1 MIDVIH
7 QINAVRRTVGNRV
20 FEAREARSITVSQV
34 YDSDLEDVW
43 DACTNADRIRRWFLP
58 VSGELRLGGR
68 YQLEGHAGGEIQRC
82 DPPKGFAATW
92 ESGGQISWI
101 ELRLTPVEDGTRFE
115 LDHIAHVSEE
125 WGDFG
130 PGAVGVGWDSI
141 LLGIARHL
149 AEPGFAVDPAEAMA
163 WLSSAEGKAFVTA
176 SSNAWAEADIANGED
191 EAAAR
196 AAAAKTLAAYTATQ

>member
-34 YDSDLEDVW
+34 YDSDLEYVW

-101 ELRLTPVEDGTRFE
+101 TLVIGPDDAVKLSEARWNGD
-115 LDHIAHVSEE
+115 LDV
-125 WGDFG
+125 
-130 PGAVGVGWDSI
+130 V
-141 LLGIARHL
+141 LL
-149 AEPGFAVDPAEAMA
+149 PP
-163 WLSSAEGKAFVTA
+163 
-176 SSNAWAEADIANGED
+176 NAQNNG
-191 EAAAR
+191 
-196 AAAAKTLAAYTATQ
+196 